1 MVHIAEPICLL
12 ESLMLSVERKAQ
24 PTPRCFAASF
34 RMLMHSYKKELLS
47 LTLSDS
53 YIALSEPTYK
63 TYFNS

>member
-1 MVHIAEPICLL
+1 MVHIAEPISLL

-24 PTPRCFAASF
+24 PTPRCSAASV
-34 RMLMHSYKKELLS
+34 RMLAHSYKKELLP

-53 YIALSEPTYK
+53 YIALSGPTYK